1 MVNLILNLNI
11 RVKRVADTKKTEIN
25 LEHKGQAGG
34 RHQNKPTRERPKLL
48 GRFFGGK
55 NMKKEEQFR
64 TINTLENNRIV
75 CIIPSLYKIAK
86 YFKDNFFGKKVVYC
100 TRNQKVS
107 VYFSESNFMHL
118 CGLYYSRGA
127 KNFFLDCL
135 DKKLDVSSLLV
146 KKDGTTF
153 QKSAILNSVTELTSS
168 HVRLTGSGR
177 YLYLE
182 FDYALRTKKQILALT
197 LKDTSKKIVP
207 QSLLDLKKKRDFP
220 KGEAVIKIYAVDFYT
235 GKEWIYYTEEIDLKE
250 K

>member
-1 MVNLILNLNI
+1 
-11 RVKRVADTKKTEIN
+11 
-25 LEHKGQAGG
+25 
-34 RHQNKPTRERPKLL
+34 
-48 GRFFGGK
+48 
-55 NMKKEEQFR
+55 MKKEEQFR

-153 QKSAILNSVTELTSS
+153 QKLAILNSVTELTSS
-168 HVRLTGSGR
+168 YVRLTGSGR

>member
-1 MVNLILNLNI
+1 
-11 RVKRVADTKKTEIN
+11 
-25 LEHKGQAGG
+25 
-34 RHQNKPTRERPKLL
+34 
-48 GRFFGGK
+48 
-55 NMKKEEQFR
+55 MKKEEQFR

-118 CGLYYSRGA
+118 CGLYYSRGT

-153 QKSAILNSVTELTSS
+153 QKLAILNSITELTSP

-182 FDYALRTKKQILALT
+182 FDYALRTRKQILALT
-197 LKDTSKKIVP
+197 LIDTSKKIVP
-207 QSLLDLKKKRDFP
+207 QSLLNLKKTREFP
-220 KGEAVIKIYAVDFYT
+220 KGESVIKIYAVDFYN
-235 GKEWIYYTEEIDLKE
+235 GKELIYYSEKNEI
-250 K
+250 

>member
-1 MVNLILNLNI
+1 MSGRLMVNLILNLNI

-75 CIIPSLYKIAK
+75 CIILSLYKIAK

-235 GKEWIYYTEEIDLKE
+235 GKEWIYYT
-250 K
+250 

>member
-1 MVNLILNLNI
+1 
-11 RVKRVADTKKTEIN
+11 
-25 LEHKGQAGG
+25 
-34 RHQNKPTRERPKLL
+34 
-48 GRFFGGK
+48 
-55 NMKKEEQFR
+55 MKKEAQFR

-118 CGLYYSRGA
+118 CGLYYSRGT

-153 QKSAILNSVTELTSS
+153 QKLAILNSVTELTSS

-220 KGEAVIKIYAVDFYT
+220 KGEAVIKIYAVDF
-235 GKEWIYYTEEIDLKE
+235 
-250 K
+250 

>member
-11 RVKRVADTKKTEIN
+11 RVKRVADTKKTEIK

-118 CGLYYSRGA
+118 YGLYYSRGA

-153 QKSAILNSVTELTSS
+153 QKLAILNSVTELTSS

>member
-1 MVNLILNLNI
+1 
-11 RVKRVADTKKTEIN
+11 
-25 LEHKGQAGG
+25 
-34 RHQNKPTRERPKLL
+34 
-48 GRFFGGK
+48 
-55 NMKKEEQFR
+55 MKKEEQFR
-64 TINTLENNRIV
+64 TINTLEYNRIV
-75 CIIPSLYKIAK
+75 HSIPSLYKIAK

-100 TRNQKVS
+100 TRNQKIS

-153 QKSAILNSVTELTSS
+153 QKLAILNSVTELTSP

-220 KGEAVIKIYAVDFYT
+220 KGEDIIKIYAVDFYT

>member
-1 MVNLILNLNI
+1 
-11 RVKRVADTKKTEIN
+11 
-25 LEHKGQAGG
+25 
-34 RHQNKPTRERPKLL
+34 
-48 GRFFGGK
+48 
-55 NMKKEEQFR
+55 MKKEERFR
-64 TINTLENNRIV
+64 TINTPEYNRI
-75 CIIPSLYKIAK
+75 IHSIPILNKIAK
-86 YFKDNFFGKKVVYC
+86 YFNDNFFGKKVVYC

-118 CGLYYSRGA
+118 CGLYYSRGT

-153 QKSAILNSVTELTSS
+153 QKLAILNSVTELTSP

-220 KGEAVIKIYAVDFYT
+220 KGEAVIKIYALDFYT
-235 GKEWIYYTEEIDLKE
+235 GKELIYYSEENEI
-250 K
+250 

>member
-1 MVNLILNLNI
+1 
-11 RVKRVADTKKTEIN
+11 
-25 LEHKGQAGG
+25 
-34 RHQNKPTRERPKLL
+34 
-48 GRFFGGK
+48 
-55 NMKKEEQFR
+55 MKKEEQFR
-64 TINTLENNRIV
+64 TINTLEYNRI
-75 CIIPSLYKIAK
+75 IHSIPSLYKIAK

-100 TRNQKVS
+100 TRNQKIS

-153 QKSAILNSVTELTSS
+153 QKLAILNSVTELTSP

-220 KGEAVIKIYAVDFYT
+220 KGEDIIKIYAVDFYT

>member
-1 MVNLILNLNI
+1 
-11 RVKRVADTKKTEIN
+11 
-25 LEHKGQAGG
+25 
-34 RHQNKPTRERPKLL
+34 
-48 GRFFGGK
+48 
-55 NMKKEEQFR
+55 MKKEEQFR
-64 TINTLENNRIV
+64 TINTLEYNRIV
-75 CIIPSLYKIAK
+75 HSIPSLYKIAK

-100 TRNQKVS
+100 TRNQKIS

-118 CGLYYSRGA
+118 CGLHYSRGA

-153 QKSAILNSVTELTSS
+153 QTLAILNSVTELTSP

-220 KGEAVIKIYAVDFYT
+220 KGEDIIKIYAVDFYT

>member
-1 MVNLILNLNI
+1 
-11 RVKRVADTKKTEIN
+11 
-25 LEHKGQAGG
+25 
-34 RHQNKPTRERPKLL
+34 
-48 GRFFGGK
+48 
-55 NMKKEEQFR
+55 MKKEEQFR

-153 QKSAILNSVTELTSS
+153 QKLAILNSVTELTSS

-197 LKDTSKKIVP
+197 LKDMSKKIVP

>member
-1 MVNLILNLNI
+1 
-11 RVKRVADTKKTEIN
+11 
-25 LEHKGQAGG
+25 
-34 RHQNKPTRERPKLL
+34 
-48 GRFFGGK
+48 
-55 NMKKEEQFR
+55 MKKEEQFR

-153 QKSAILNSVTELTSS
+153 QKLAILNSVTELTSS

-197 LKDTSKKIVP
+197 LKDMSKKIVP

-235 GKEWIYYTEEIDLKE
+235 GKESIYYTEEIDLKE

>member
-1 MVNLILNLNI
+1 
-11 RVKRVADTKKTEIN
+11 
-25 LEHKGQAGG
+25 
-34 RHQNKPTRERPKLL
+34 
-48 GRFFGGK
+48 
-55 NMKKEEQFR
+55 MKKEEQFR
-64 TINTLENNRIV
+64 TINTLEYNRIV
-75 CIIPSLYKIAK
+75 HSIPSLYKIAK

-100 TRNQKVS
+100 TRNQKIS

-118 CGLYYSRGA
+118 CGLHYSRGA

-153 QKSAILNSVTELTSS
+153 QKLAILNSVTELTSP

-220 KGEAVIKIYAVDFYT
+220 KGEDIIKIYAVDFYT

>member
-1 MVNLILNLNI
+1 
-11 RVKRVADTKKTEIN
+11 
-25 LEHKGQAGG
+25 
-34 RHQNKPTRERPKLL
+34 
-48 GRFFGGK
+48 
-55 NMKKEEQFR
+55 MKKEEQFR
-64 TINTLENNRIV
+64 TINTLEYNRIV
-75 CIIPSLYKIAK
+75 HSIPSLYKIAK

-100 TRNQKVS
+100 TRNQKIS

-153 QKSAILNSVTELTSS
+153 QKLAILNSVTELTSS

-220 KGEAVIKIYAVDFYT
+220 KGEDIIKIYAVDFYT

>member
-1 MVNLILNLNI
+1 
-11 RVKRVADTKKTEIN
+11 
-25 LEHKGQAGG
+25 
-34 RHQNKPTRERPKLL
+34 
-48 GRFFGGK
+48 
-55 NMKKEEQFR
+55 MKKEEQFR

-107 VYFSESNFMHL
+107 VYFSESNFMYL

-153 QKSAILNSVTELTSS
+153 QKLAILNSVTELTSS

>member
-1 MVNLILNLNI
+1 MQY
-11 RVKRVADTKKTEIN
+11 K
-25 LEHKGQAGG
+25 
-34 RHQNKPTRERPKLL
+34 RPKLL

-64 TINTLENNRIV
+64 TINTLEYNRIV
-75 CIIPSLYKIAK
+75 HSIPSLYKIAK

-100 TRNQKVS
+100 TRNQKIS

-118 CGLYYSRGA
+118 CGLHYSRGA

-153 QKSAILNSVTELTSS
+153 QKLAILNSVTELTSP

-197 LKDTSKKIVP
+197 LIDTSKKIVP

-220 KGEAVIKIYAVDFYT
+220 KGEDIIKIYAVDFYT

>member
-1 MVNLILNLNI
+1 
-11 RVKRVADTKKTEIN
+11 
-25 LEHKGQAGG
+25 
-34 RHQNKPTRERPKLL
+34 
-48 GRFFGGK
+48 
-55 NMKKEEQFR
+55 MKKEEQFR
-64 TINTLENNRIV
+64 TINTLEYNRIV
-75 CIIPSLYKIAK
+75 HSIPSLYKIAK

-100 TRNQKVS
+100 TRNQKIS

-118 CGLYYSRGA
+118 CGLHYSRGA

-153 QKSAILNSVTELTSS
+153 QKLAILNSVTELTSP

-197 LKDTSKKIVP
+197 LKDMSKKIVP

-220 KGEAVIKIYAVDFYT
+220 KGEDIIKIYAVDFYT

>member
-1 MVNLILNLNI
+1 
-11 RVKRVADTKKTEIN
+11 
-25 LEHKGQAGG
+25 
-34 RHQNKPTRERPKLL
+34 
-48 GRFFGGK
+48 
-55 NMKKEEQFR
+55 MKKEEQFR
-64 TINTLENNRIV
+64 TINTLEYNRIV
-75 CIIPSLYKIAK
+75 HSIPSLYKIAK

-100 TRNQKVS
+100 TRNQKIS

-118 CGLYYSRGA
+118 CGLHYSRGA

-153 QKSAILNSVTELTSS
+153 QKLAILNSVTELTSP

-207 QSLLDLKKKRDFP
+207 QSLVDLKKKRDFP
-220 KGEAVIKIYAVDFYT
+220 KGEDIIKIYAVDFYT

>member
-1 MVNLILNLNI
+1 
-11 RVKRVADTKKTEIN
+11 
-25 LEHKGQAGG
+25 
-34 RHQNKPTRERPKLL
+34 
-48 GRFFGGK
+48 
-55 NMKKEEQFR
+55 
-64 TINTLENNRIV
+64 
-75 CIIPSLYKIAK
+75 
-86 YFKDNFFGKKVVYC
+86 
-100 TRNQKVS
+100 
-107 VYFSESNFMHL
+107 MHL
-118 CGLYYSRGA
+118 CGLYYSRGT

-153 QKSAILNSVTELTSS
+153 QKLAILNSVTELTSP

-220 KGEAVIKIYAVDFYT
+220 KGEAVIKIYAVDFYSR
-235 GKEWIYYTEEIDLKE
+235 KEWIYYTEENDFKENLYID
-250 K
+250 

>member
-1 MVNLILNLNI
+1 
-11 RVKRVADTKKTEIN
+11 
-25 LEHKGQAGG
+25 
-34 RHQNKPTRERPKLL
+34 
-48 GRFFGGK
+48 
-55 NMKKEEQFR
+55 MKKEEQFR

-118 CGLYYSRGA
+118 YGLYYSRGA

-153 QKSAILNSVTELTSS
+153 QKLAILNSVTELTSS

-235 GKEWIYYTEEIDLKE
+235 GEEWIYYTEEIDLKE

>member
-1 MVNLILNLNI
+1 
-11 RVKRVADTKKTEIN
+11 
-25 LEHKGQAGG
+25 
-34 RHQNKPTRERPKLL
+34 
-48 GRFFGGK
+48 
-55 NMKKEEQFR
+55 MKKEEQFR
-64 TINTLENNRIV
+64 TINTLEYNRIV
-75 CIIPSLYKIAK
+75 HSIPSLYKIAK

-153 QKSAILNSVTELTSS
+153 QKLAILNSVTELTSP

-220 KGEAVIKIYAVDFYT
+220 KGEDVIKIYAVDFYT

>member
-1 MVNLILNLNI
+1 
-11 RVKRVADTKKTEIN
+11 
-25 LEHKGQAGG
+25 
-34 RHQNKPTRERPKLL
+34 
-48 GRFFGGK
+48 
-55 NMKKEEQFR
+55 MKKEEQFR
-64 TINTLENNRIV
+64 TINTLEYNRIV
-75 CIIPSLYKIAK
+75 HSIPSLYKIAN

-100 TRNQKVS
+100 TRNQKIS

-118 CGLYYSRGA
+118 CGLHYSRGE

-153 QKSAILNSVTELTSS
+153 QKLAILNSVTELTSP

-220 KGEAVIKIYAVDFYT
+220 KGEDIIKIYAVDFYT

>member
-1 MVNLILNLNI
+1 
-11 RVKRVADTKKTEIN
+11 
-25 LEHKGQAGG
+25 
-34 RHQNKPTRERPKLL
+34 
-48 GRFFGGK
+48 
-55 NMKKEEQFR
+55 MKKEEQFR
-64 TINTLENNRIV
+64 TINTLEYNRIV
-75 CIIPSLYKIAK
+75 HSIPSLYKIAK

-100 TRNQKVS
+100 TRNQKIS

-118 CGLYYSRGA
+118 CGLHYSRGA

-153 QKSAILNSVTELTSS
+153 QKLAILNSVTELTSP

-207 QSLLDLKKKRDFP
+207 QSLLDLKKKRDFT